1 MAKSP
6 AGIAAI
12 DCCPPLEPCDV
23 CDYLDFTFRLP
34 FITGNDPAGRVNP
47 PIVIILR
54 FRLTRCA
61 GPLSLGDIAYSITL
75 LPGESVRLFT

>member
-23 CDYLDFTFRLP
+23 CDYLDFTLP
-34 FITGNDPAGRVNP
+34 AAVHHGERS
-47 PIVIILR
+47 R
-54 FRLTRCA
+54 R
-61 GPLSLGDIAYSITL
+61 
-75 LPGESVRLFT
+75 PGERAAS

>member
-34 FITGNDPAGRVNP
+34 FITANDPAGRVN
-47 PIVIILR
+47 VAR
-54 FRLTRCA
+54 
-61 GPLSLGDIAYSITL
+61 S
-75 LPGESVRLFT
+75 

>member
-34 FITGNDPAGRVNP
+34 FIRGTIPPAG
-47 PIVIILR
+47 
-54 FRLTRCA
+54 
-61 GPLSLGDIAYSITL
+61 
-75 LPGESVRLFT
+75 

>member
-34 FITGNDPAGRVNP
+34 FNPSSMSRDGRMAVPGVSIARLLDAGR
-47 PIVIILR
+47 
-54 FRLTRCA
+54 FRSVTR
-61 GPLSLGDIAYSITL
+61 
-75 LPGESVRLFT
+75 RLQ

>member
-23 CDYLDFTFRLP
+23 CDYLDFTLP
-34 FITGNDPAGRVNP
+34 AAVPGNDPAGRVNAR
-47 PIVIILR
+47 IR
-54 FRLTRCA
+54 
-61 GPLSLGDIAYSITL
+61 
-75 LPGESVRLFT
+75 